1 MSEFHGATSHTVRQ
15 RAAWS
20 DAAGALALAGYAMRH
35 VHVLGRPPHR
45 SRFLRLLLE
54 MGARGLASTS
64 LAAAVG
70 GTLLIA
76 LLVRTIT
83 ASPELAVRLLAV
95 LLVREAGPLL
105 VAVPVLL
112 RTGTMMTARLG
123 NMQHDGEARSLRL
136 LGLSTRDY
144 LAVPLVLACV
154 CACLVLTMY
163 VEAAAVAGG
172 IVIAAVL
179 LELPARELFTHLA
192 MVLSPRDV
200 AYVALKSMSFGL
212 VIASVAA
219 WHGLDRREHGS
230 LPDTVARSVMQSLFG
245 LLLMNI
251 LMAALIYGPLA
262 AGR

>member
-1 MSEFHGATSHTVRQ
+1 MSHPVRPL
-15 RAAWS
+15 WS
-20 DAAGALALAGYAMRH
+20 DAAGALAMAGYALRH
-35 VHVLGRPPHR
+35 IHVLGRPPHR
-45 SRFLRLLLE
+45 SRFLRLLLD

-64 LAAAVG
+64 LAAAVA

-95 LLVREAGPLL
+95 LLVREAGPML
-105 VAVPVLL
+105 VAIPVLL

-144 LAVPLVLACV
+144 LAVPMVLACI
-154 CACLVLTMY
+154 CACVLLTVY

-192 MVLSPRDV
+192 LILSPRDV
-200 AYVALKSMSFGL
+200 AYVAVKSMGFGL

-219 WHGLDRREHGS
+219 WHGLGRSDHTS
-230 LPDTVARSVMQSLFG
+230 LPDTVGRAVMQSVFG

-251 LMAALIYGPLA
+251 VIALLVYGPLA
-262 AGR
+262 AEA